1 MNKTD
6 FYILKRGCKRMAF
19 ALVTAALFALS
30 IWGFIKTATSPGY
43 WAVLLF
49 LISVVS
55 LGLAFLFLYTQ
66 GIIRGK
72 YVESK
77 GEKDE

>member
-6 FYILKRGCKRMAF
+6 FSILKRGLKRMTF
-19 ALVTAALFALS
+19 ALTTAALFALS
-30 IWGFIKTATSPGY
+30 VWGFIKTATSTGY

-49 LISVVS
+49 IASVIS
-55 LGLAFLFLYTQ
+55 LGVAFLFLYAQ

-72 YVESK
+72 YEESK
-77 GEKDE
+77 GENK

>member
-6 FYILKRGCKRMAF
+6 FSILKRGLKRMTF
-19 ALVTAALFALS
+19 ALFTAALFTLS
-30 IWGFIKTATSPGY
+30 VLGFIETATATGY

-49 LISVVS
+49 IASVIS
-55 LGLAFLFLYTQ
+55 LGLAFLFLYVQ

-72 YVESK
+72 YEESK
-77 GEKDE
+77 GGKA

>member
-1 MNKTD
+1 MNKAD
-6 FYILKRGCKRMAF
+6 FSILKRGCKRMVF

-43 WAVLLF
+43 AAVGLF
-49 LISVVS
+49 ISSVIS
-55 LGLAFLFLYTQ
+55 LSVAILFLYVQ

-72 YVESK
+72 YSESK
-77 GEKDE
+77 GEIK